1 MTDSTIR
8 QALIEAENTLESIS
22 DPDPSRTSRIL
33 LCHVLGIDEVKMI
46 SEAGR
51 EISVEEWNRFVRLV
65 NRRMKGE
72 PLQYIL
78 GEWEFYGRKF
88 SVNPSVYIPRPET
101 EFIIDAVNK
110 RYKQDD
116 DLQVFDIG
124 TGSGAISVTLAAEF
138 PCSTLFACDISP
150 DALHIAR
157 ENAVRLG
164 VIRRMRFI
172 ASDALSGI
180 RPEEQF
186 DIIVSNP
193 PYVPD
198 GEYVGLQREITE
210 WEPKTAF
217 VGGDDGLDFVRIVF
231 RGSSEGGVLHLPLID
246 YLKKEGIFISEIGWK
261 QKEGFV
267 KIAVASGFRV
277 DEIIEDYNGIPRV
290 IVSKRD

>member
-8 QALIEAENTLESIS
+8 QALIEAEKTLESIS

-33 LCHVLGIDEVKMI
+33 LSHVLGIDEVKMI

-51 EISVEEWNRFVRLV
+51 EISEEEWNRFVGLV

-88 SVNPSVYIPRPET
+88 HVSPSVYIPRPET
-101 EFIIDAVNK
+101 EFIIDAVKK
-110 RYKQDD
+110 RYAADD
-116 DLQVFDIG
+116 ELRIFDIG

-138 PCSTLFACDISP
+138 PSSSLFACDINP
-150 DALHIAR
+150 DALRIAR
-157 ENAVRLG
+157 GNAIRLG
-164 VIRRMRFI
+164 VIGRTRFI

-180 RPEEQF
+180 RPEKQL

-198 GEYVGLQREITE
+198 GEYIGLQREITE

-217 VGGDDGLDFVRIVF
+217 VGGGDGLDFVRMLLY
-231 RGSSEGGVLHLPLID
+231 GSIEGGITHLPLVD
-246 YLKKEGIFISEIGWK
+246 YLKKDGIFISEIGWK

-267 KIAVASGFRV
+267 KIAADSGLRIV
-277 DEIIEDYNGIPRV
+277 EIIKDYNGIPRI
-290 IVSKRD
+290 IVSERD